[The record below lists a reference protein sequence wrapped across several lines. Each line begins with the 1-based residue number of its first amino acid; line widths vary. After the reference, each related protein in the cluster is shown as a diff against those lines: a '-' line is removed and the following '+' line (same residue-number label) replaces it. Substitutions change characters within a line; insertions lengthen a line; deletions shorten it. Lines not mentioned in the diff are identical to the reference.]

1 MKHAYYSNQQ
11 IEHFLIII
19 MVNERFLL
27 SFYLTFLFIFFLLI
41 LGINAHHSK
50 DGMVHKNRPCRRMVV
65 YFHDILYNGKNKA
78 NATSVLVG
86 APAWGSLV
94 AFAGQSRFGDVVVF
108 DNPITLGKKL
118 DSPMVGRAQGM
129 YSYDGRS
136 VLHAWMSFSFTFNSD
151 KYNRYNGSINF
162 AGGNQMMSD
171 TRDISV
177 VGGTGDFFMTRGIA
191 TISTDAYEDHVYFR
205 LRFDVKLYECY

>member
-1 MKHAYYSNQQ
+1 MHTSLINLLHQIKHL
-11 IEHFLIII
+11 FIIV
-19 MVNERFLL
+19 MENRRFLRP
-27 SFYLTFLFIFFLLI
+27 SFYLIFLFFFLL
-41 LGINAHHSK
+41 LQGTNAHPSK
-50 DGMVHKNRPCRRMVV
+50 DKMVRKTGPCRRMVV

-108 DNPITLGKKL
+108 DNPITLGKNL
-118 DSPMVGRAQGM
+118 DSPMVGRAQGI

-136 VLHAWMSFSFTFNSD
+136 VLHAWMGFSFSFNND
-151 KYNRYNGSINF
+151 KYGYNGSINF

-191 TISTDAYEDHVYFR
+191 TISTGAIEDHVYFR
-205 LRFDVKLYECY
+205 LRFDIKLYECY